1 MRLTKYIIAARRKG
15 FISLLLSIVAVLA
28 SCGTKDDCYFV
39 KYTENEITLNNRT
52 GSISF
57 PIVGTINT
65 DGNTVEGVL
74 LPGSILTMVNS
85 DEDKLQTVVFEYS
98 AQDSSIKISTT
109 SVYKRDCV
117 IEYDGIIGEC
127 SGDIGLERDRN
138 VFVCGNPVLVGYTDK
153 TKKHFAICP
162 EYGELTPYY
171 SKLEEK
177 YYKTKTIKA
186 GDTLSTS
193 LVIFN
198 SDELPIRMLCQP
210 NGERAT
216 FTIAAHADRARSLV
230 VRAILWGTS
239 DTASS
244 DYGKK
249 GMLSN
254 GLIGTLSVFAK
265 HTEQYRAAEA
275 LDVPFFKKEIDKAY
289 LHGMEICP
297 HTISFWGDDRSN
309 FEQYLP
315 VFEENYHSRNWID
328 HFLRKEKVSSG
339 LHSAGGIVKNDF
351 YVMDLMSRYGYQYC
365 WSYIDTP
372 KKDEEPADQL
382 WSGHYM
388 FPRHLVYQN
397 EYLSFPDG
405 TGIYQYKN
413 AWEQLEKVI
422 VNKEGDPVK
431 LMQTIIDNCGVW
443 TDHSYLI
450 GEFDKLYEKD
460 NNKSEYRI
468 LPKFESFLEFLA
480 EKKTSGELW
489 NPTMSEFCDYMVKLE
504 NVNVSRLSRG
514 KYQIINNN
522 SEPVSCSFLY
532 KGDGNLVLNGV
543 PMNMRN
549 SENGNVFYGMVEVG
563 GGNILIVNKL

>member
-1 MRLTKYIIAARRKG
+1 MRNNGLPFFVLTISAVIILIVTNSCSKQSNYYHLIYTDNQVILCARSG
-15 FISLLLSIVAVLA
+15 
-28 SCGTKDDCYFV
+28 
-39 KYTENEITLNNRT
+39 N
-52 GSISF
+52 ISF
-57 PIVGTINT
+57 PIIGEIIHNGIIM
-65 DGNTVEGVL
+65 DGEMS
-74 LPGSILTMVNS
+74 PGSALSIVNS
-85 DEDKLQTVVFEYS
+85 DDDKVQTIVFEHS
-98 AQDSSIKISTT
+98 AQDSSIQISTT

-127 SGDIGLERDRN
+127 SGDIGLERDKN

-177 YYKTKTIKA
+177 FYNTKTVKA
-186 GDTLSTS
+186 GDTLSTT
-193 LVIFN
+193 LVILN
-198 SDELPIRMLCQP
+198 GNEHPIRMLCQP
-210 NGERAT
+210 NGKRAT

-239 DTASS
+239 DTTSP

-254 GLIGTLSVFAK
+254 GIIGTLSVFAK

-275 LDVPFFKKEIDKAY
+275 LDVPFFKEEIDKAY
-289 LHGMEICP
+289 LYGVEICP

-328 HFLRKEKVSSG
+328 HFLRINKVSSG
-339 LHSAGGIVKNDF
+339 LHSAGGVEGNGY

-372 KKDEEPADQL
+372 EKDEEPADQL
-382 WSGHYM
+382 WLGHYM
-388 FPRHLVYQN
+388 FPRHLVYRN
-397 EYLSFPDG
+397 EQLSFPDG
-405 TGIYQYKN
+405 TAIYQYKN
-413 AWEQLEKVI
+413 AWEQLEKLI
-422 VNKEGDPVK
+422 VNKNASPVM
-431 LMQTIIDNCGVW
+431 LMQSIIDNCGVW

-460 NNKSEYRI
+460 NNKGEYRI
-468 LPKFESFLEFLA
+468 SPKLESFFEYLA
-480 EKKTSGELW
+480 EKKKTGELW

-504 NVNVSRLSRG
+504 NVSVTRLSRG
-514 KYQIINNN
+514 VYRITNNN
-522 SEPVSCSFLY
+522 SEPVCCSFFY
-532 KGDGNLVLNGV
+532 RGDEKLVLNGE
-543 PMNMRN
+543 PMNIKY
-549 SENGNVFYGMVEVG
+549 SEKGSVYYGMVETG
-563 GGNILIVNKL
+563 GWLLIIK

>member
-1 MRLTKYIIAARRKG
+1 MRNNGLPFFVLTISAVIILIVTNSCSKQSNYYHLIYTDNQVILCARSG
-15 FISLLLSIVAVLA
+15 
-28 SCGTKDDCYFV
+28 
-39 KYTENEITLNNRT
+39 N
-52 GSISF
+52 ISF
-57 PIVGTINT
+57 PIIGEIIHNGIIM
-65 DGNTVEGVL
+65 DGEMS
-74 LPGSILTMVNS
+74 PGSALSIVNS
-85 DEDKLQTVVFEYS
+85 DDDKVQTIVFEHS
-98 AQDSSIKISTT
+98 AQDSSIQISTT

-127 SGDIGLERDRN
+127 SGDIGLERDKN

-177 YYKTKTIKA
+177 FYNTKTVKA
-186 GDTLSTS
+186 GDTLSTT
-193 LVIFN
+193 LVILN
-198 SDELPIRMLCQP
+198 GNEHPIRMLCQP
-210 NGERAT
+210 NGKRAT

-239 DTASS
+239 DTTSP

-254 GLIGTLSVFAK
+254 GIIGTLSVFAK

-275 LDVPFFKKEIDKAY
+275 LDVPFFKEEIDKAY
-289 LHGMEICP
+289 LYGVEICP

-328 HFLRKEKVSSG
+328 HFLRINKVSSG
-339 LHSAGGIVKNDF
+339 LHSAGGVEGNGY

-372 KKDEEPADQL
+372 EKDEEPADQL
-382 WSGHYM
+382 WLGHYM
-388 FPRHLVYQN
+388 FPRHLVYRS
-397 EYLSFPDG
+397 EHLAFPDG
-405 TGIYQYKN
+405 TAIYQYKN

-422 VNKEGDPVK
+422 VDKQGDPVM
-431 LMQTIIDNCGVW
+431 LMQRIIDNCGVW

-450 GEFDKLYEKD
+450 GEFEKLYEKD
-460 NNKSEYRI
+460 NNKCEYRI
-468 LPKFESFLEFLA
+468 SPKLESFFEYLA
-480 EKKTSGELW
+480 EKKKAGELW

-504 NVNVSRLSRG
+504 NVSITRLSIG
-514 KYQIINNN
+514 VYQITNNN
-522 SEPVSCSFLY
+522 SESVSCSFFY
-532 KGDGNLVLNGV
+532 KGNGELVLNGE
-543 PMNMRN
+543 PMKIRC
-549 SENGNVFYGMVEVG
+549 SEKGNVYYGMVETGVA
-563 GGNILIVNKL
+563 IC